1 MENLIRLLPDKVAN
15 QIAAGEVVQRPSSV
29 VKELVENAIDAGA
42 QNIQVILNQA
52 GRALIQVI
60 DDGKGMNEVDARMC
74 FERHATSKIQESDDL
89 FRIRTMGF
97 RGEAMASIAAVAQV
111 EMKTRQAYADMGHEI
126 HIAGS
131 KVQHQGVCATPP
143 GTIISVKNLFFN
155 VPARRNF
162 LKNDQIEFR
171 HVLDAFERIALAYPE
186 VAFKLL
192 HNGAE
197 IFNLSKGKFR
207 QRILQIMGAKRD
219 EKLVPVEEATPFLKI
234 HGFISRPEAARK
246 RRGEQFFFVN
256 LRFIKS
262 QYLHHAVLSAFDGL
276 LPPDFHPMYFIY
288 LDIDPKHIDVNIHPT
303 KTEIKFDDEKS
314 VYAILRSAVKRALG
328 MFQVTPTIDFEIDQ
342 RELPQRPN
350 GIPQMPVIPVNP
362 NYNPFDPDPQ
372 SLRGNVAPRPSREAI
387 AQSLDWYVN
396 NPSQGAPSQQVASQW
411 EAETTQL
418 PVLTETASTIK
429 KPLQIAGGYIVGN
442 LNGQLTVVHQRRAHE
457 RILFEHYAKLLQQ
470 HSVASQQLLFPQQLD
485 YAPADFQLIN
495 NQLDTLRSMGFDVDL
510 FGSNSLVVNG
520 MPIGM
525 EPEQLAPLFDNLMDA
540 IKNSSDSFA
549 LQPGLAL
556 AKTMARS
563 NAIAKDAKLATE
575 EMEHLLSDL
584 LACEMPTLALNGK
597 PIFLQWQTS
606 DLDKRF
612 Q

>member
-1 MENLIRLLPDKVAN
+1 MENIIRLLPEKVAN

-42 QNIQVILNQA
+42 TAIQVVLQHA
-52 GRALIQVI
+52 GRGLIQVI

-74 FERHATSKIQESDDL
+74 FERHATSKIQDSEDL

-111 EMKTRQAYADMGHEI
+111 ELKTRQTHADMGHEI

-131 KVQHQGVCATPP
+131 KVAFQGVCATPP
-143 GTIISVKNLFFN
+143 GTVISVKNLFFN

-162 LKNDQIEFR
+162 LKSDQIEFK
-171 HVLDAFERIALAYPE
+171 HVLDAFERIALANPG
-186 VAFKLL
+186 VAFKLV
-192 HNGAE
+192 HNNAE

-207 QRILQIMGAKRD
+207 QRIMQIMGAKRD
-219 EKLVPVEEATPFLKI
+219 EKLVPVEEATPFINI

-256 LRFIKS
+256 LRYIKS

-288 LDIDPKHIDVNIHPT
+288 LEIDPKHIDINIHPT

-328 MFQVTPTIDFEIDQ
+328 MFQVSPTIDFEIDQ
-342 RELPQRPN
+342 RELPQRPA
-350 GIPQMPVIPVNP
+350 GLPQKPVISVNP
-362 NYNPFDPDPQ
+362 NYNPFEVDPSGP
-372 SLRGNVAPRPSREAI
+372 RGSVPPRPSRTEI
-387 AQSLDWYVN
+387 AQSLDWYVQN
-396 NPSQGAPSQQVASQW
+396 QSMPNTNDAWRQMESATPMLVEVAHHI
-411 EAETTQL
+411 ETPFQL
-418 PVLTETASTIK
+418 H
-429 KPLQIAGGYIVGN
+429 GGYVVCAI
-442 LNGQLTVVHQRRAHE
+442 NGQLCIVHQRRAHE
-457 RILFEHYAKLLQQ
+457 RILFEHYRKLIQQ
-470 HSVASQQLLFPQQLD
+470 QSVASQQMLFPQQVDL
-485 YAPADFQLIN
+485 APSDFQALQE
-495 NQLDTLRSMGFDVDL
+495 QLHHLRAMGFDVDV
-510 FGSNSLVVNG
+510 FGNNSLVVNG

-525 EPEQLAPLFDNLMDA
+525 EPMQLAPLFDNLIDA
-540 IKNSSDSFA
+540 VKNNGESFA
-549 LQPGLAL
+549 VQPEVAL

-563 NAIAKDAKLATE
+563 NALAKDAALTTE
-575 EMEHLLSDL
+575 QMESLVKELLT
-584 LACEMPTLALNGK
+584 CEMPTLALNGK

-606 DLDKRF
+606 ELDKRF
-612 Q
+612 H

>member
-1 MENLIRLLPDKVAN
+1 MDNLIRLLPEKVAN

-42 QNIQVILNQA
+42 TSIQIVMQNA

-74 FERHATSKIQESDDL
+74 FERHATSKIQESEDL

-111 EMKTRQAYADMGHEI
+111 ELKTRQPEADMGHEI

-131 KVQHQGVCATPP
+131 KVQYQGVCATPA

-186 VAFKLL
+186 VAFKLV

-197 IFNLSKGKFR
+197 IFNLPKGKFR

-219 EKLVPVEEATPFLKI
+219 EKLVPVEESTPFLKI

-256 LRFIKS
+256 LRYIKS

-288 LDIDPKHIDVNIHPT
+288 LEIDPKHIDINIHPT
-303 KTEIKFDDEKS
+303 KTEIKFDDEKT
-314 VYAILRSAVKRALG
+314 VYAILRSTVKRALG
-328 MFQVTPTIDFEIDQ
+328 MFQVSPTIDFEIDQ
-342 RELPQRPN
+342 RELPQRPA
-350 GIPQMPVIPVNP
+350 GPPQQPVIPVNP
-362 NYNPFDPDPQ
+362 NYNPFDVQAPGP
-372 SLRGNVAPRPSREAI
+372 RGHVAPRPSRSEI
-387 AQSLDWYVN
+387 AQSLDWYVQN
-396 NPSQGAPSQQVASQW
+396 QGHQHAGVSWQQM
-411 EAETTQL
+411 EPTT
-418 PVLTETASTIK
+418 PTLTEVAHHIK
-429 KPLQIAGGYIVGN
+429 APFQIQGGYVVCAID
-442 LNGQLTVVHQRRAHE
+442 GQLCIVHQRRAHQ
-457 RILFEHYAKLLQQ
+457 RILFEHYSKLIKQ

-485 YAPADFQLIN
+485 VTPGDFQILQ
-495 NQLDTLRSMGFDVDL
+495 NQLDHLRAIGFDVDV
-510 FGSNSLVVNG
+510 FGNNSLVVNG

-525 EPEQLAPLFDNLMDA
+525 EAEQLSPLIDNLIDA
-540 IKNSSDSFA
+540 VKNNGESFA
-549 LQPGLAL
+549 VQPGVAL
-556 AKTMARS
+556 AKTMAKS
-563 NAIAKDAKLATE
+563 NALASDAKLTTE
-575 EMEHLLSDL
+575 QMESLVKELLE
-584 LACEMPTLALNGK
+584 CEMPTLALNGK
-597 PIFLQWQTS
+597 PIFIQWQTS
-606 DLDKRF
+606 ELDKRF